1 MMSTTLI
8 ANNAKVYIIG
18 PKQEDLDTICKI
30 YNDQLEQAGKS
41 GRMYGIEGDIRKKVR
56 SPTETTAL
64 LTDHC
69 WTASLRH
76 CAFRRKW
83 GSAKTSSPSSS
94 TTLGVCPSLVHSTQF
109 CSYSSL
115 HRGSSAR
122 SLVAVRCRPLPA
134 PKHIAGLSST
144 TSPRKISTRISK
156 QTRLVHTGLPSP
168 SYRCWS
174 VGRLAR
180 EEHGLLHRSS

>member
-30 YNDQLEQAGKS
+30 YNDRLEQTGKS

-56 SPTETTAL
+56 SPKETTAL
-64 LTDHC
+64 LTDHR

-83 GSAKTSSPSSS
+83 GDAKTSSPSSS
-94 TTLGVCPSLVHSTQF
+94 TTLGARPSLTHST
-109 CSYSSL
+109 
-115 HRGSSAR
+115 
-122 SLVAVRCRPLPA
+122 
-134 PKHIAGLSST
+134 
-144 TSPRKISTRISK
+144 
-156 QTRLVHTGLPSP
+156 
-168 SYRCWS
+168 
-174 VGRLAR
+174 
-180 EEHGLLHRSS
+180 